1 MRDKKFVMD
10 SIKMDL
16 YRVVTAVGDVTKPVA
31 TTSAL
36 SFLRHADGDFE
47 KVDLTEI
54 ESKLHNRLKSLMRA
68 MSNEV
73 NEPIR
78 RLRWAEDVLTL
89 RCML

>member
-16 YRVVTAVGDVTKPVA
+16 YRAVTAVGDVTKPVA
-31 TTSAL
+31 TLSAL
-36 SFLRHADGDFE
+36 SFLQHADSDFD

-68 MSNEV
+68 MSSEV
-73 NEPIR
+73 NEPMH